1 MYDVKFSHFR
11 LFALDVDLKQYSAVY
26 VSVTY
31 KILQDPDCDIF
42 LELHLQHDDQSIVL
56 VLVPF
61 PDGDKPLPTYGRDTA
76 TMFVRPLSHSDL
88 PKILSQSTG
97 PSQTSTRWKTR

>member
-1 MYDVKFSHFR
+1 M
-11 LFALDVDLKQYSAVY
+11 DVDLKQYSSVY

-56 VLVPF
+56 VLLPF
-61 PDGDKPLPTYGRDTA
+61 PDGDKPVPTYGKDTA
-76 TMFVRPLSHSDL
+76 CMYVHSLKQTDL
-88 PKILSQSTG
+88 PKLLALSSPVQNN
-97 PSQTSTRWKTR
+97 TRWKTRYVLV